1 MKREKKPRKKKL
13 MKRLKSKF
21 RLTILNEST
30 FEERFSYSLTP
41 MNVIVM
47 FGGLFFVFGLIIYLL
62 VAFTPLKVYLV
73 PGYVDVE
80 YREEARIARMKVD
93 SIHNVLAQQQ
103 TYLNSVITIFNGKHV
118 EQEVDTTQSQKQRLM
133 MSETDSLFDMEMKKK
148 KRDRKA
154 QEALLSG
161 DAIFDI
167 PQSGSI
173 LSVYSASHTGVDIQS
188 LDGAPAVAAENGVVV
203 FVGPSIQGGLEVHIQ
218 HPGQFISVYKNLEIS
233 YKRTGELVARGDA
246 IGQSGNKFE
255 ESLGRHLHFEL
266 WKSGFSVDPTRYIVF
281 GQ

>member
-1 MKREKKPRKKKL
+1 

-103 TYLNSVITIFNGKHV
+103 TYLSSVITIFNGKHV

>member
-1 MKREKKPRKKKL
+1 MKREKRPRKKKL
-13 MKRLKSKF
+13 LKRLKSKF
-21 RLTILNEST
+21 RLTILNENT

-47 FGGLFFVFGLIIYLL
+47 FGGLLFVFGLIIYLL

-93 SIHNVLAQQQ
+93 SINSVLLQQQ

-118 EQEVDTTQSQKQRLM
+118 EQDVDTTASKRQRLV
-133 MSETDSLFDMEMKKK
+133 MSEADSLFDLEMKKK

-167 PQSGSI
+167 PMIGSISQPYNAGHIGMDI
-173 LSVYSASHTGVDIQS
+173 LSVSQ
-188 LDGAPAVAAENGVVV
+188 APVVAAENGVVV
-203 FVGPSIQGGLEVHIQ
+203 FSGPTIEGGQELHIQ
-218 HPGQFISVYKNLEIS
+218 HPGQFISVYKNLEVL
-233 YKRTGELVARGDA
+233 YRKTGELVARGDA
-246 IGQSGNKFE
+246 IGLCGNLYE
-255 ESLGRHLHFEL
+255 PSLGRHLHFEL
-266 WKSGFSVDPTRYIVF
+266 WKSGFPVDPARYIVF
-281 GQ
+281 AP

>member
-1 MKREKKPRKKKL
+1 MKREKRPRKKKL
-13 MKRLKSKF
+13 LKRLKSKF
-21 RLTILNEST
+21 RLTILNENT

-47 FGGLFFVFGLIIYLL
+47 FGGLLFVFGLIIYLL

-93 SIHNVLAQQQ
+93 SINSVLLQQQ

-118 EQEVDTTQSQKQRLM
+118 EQDVDTTASKRQRLV
-133 MSETDSLFDMEMKKK
+133 MSEADSLFDLEMKKK

-167 PQSGSI
+167 PMIGSISQSYSAGHIGMDI
-173 LSVYSASHTGVDIQS
+173 LSVSQ
-188 LDGAPAVAAENGVVV
+188 APVVAAENGVVV
-203 FVGPSIQGGLEVHIQ
+203 FSGPTIEGGQELHIQ
-218 HPGQFISVYKNLEIS
+218 HPGQFISVYKNLELL
-233 YKRTGELVARGDA
+233 YRRTGELVARGDA
-246 IGQSGNKFE
+246 IGLCGNLY
-255 ESLGRHLHFEL
+255 ESALGRHLHFEL
-266 WKSGFSVDPTRYIVF
+266 WKSGFPVDPARYIVF
-281 GQ
+281 AP

>member
-13 MKRLKSKF
+13 LKRLKSKF
-21 RLTILNEST
+21 RLTILNENT

-47 FGGLFFVFGLIIYLL
+47 FGGLLFIFGLIIYLL

-93 SIHNVLAQQQ
+93 SINNVLLQQQ

-118 EQEVDTTQSQKQRLM
+118 EQEVDTTASKRQRLV
-133 MSETDSLFDMEMKKK
+133 MSEADSLFDLEMKKK

-154 QEALLSG
+154 QESLLSG

-167 PQSGSI
+167 PMIGAVAQSYSAEHVGIDI
-173 LSVYSASHTGVDIQS
+173 LSVSE
-188 LDGAPAVAAENGVVV
+188 APAVAAENGVVV
-203 FVGPSIQGGLEVHIQ
+203 FSGPTIQGGQELHIQ
-218 HPGQFISVYKNLEIS
+218 HPGQFISVYKNLKAL
-233 YKRTGELVARGDA
+233 YRKTGELVARGDA
-246 IGQSGNKFE
+246 IGVCGNLYE
-255 ESLGRHLHFEL
+255 PALGRHLHFEL
-266 WKSGFSVDPTRYIVF
+266 WKSGFPVDPARYIVF
-281 GQ
+281 AP

>member
-1 MKREKKPRKKKL
+1 

-93 SIHNVLAQQQ
+93 SITHVLSQQQ

-118 EQEVDTTQSQKQRLM
+118 DQEVETTQSKKQRLV
-133 MSETDSLFDMEMKKK
+133 MSEADSLFDMEMKKK
-148 KRDRKA
+148 RRDRKA

-167 PQSGSI
+167 PQNGPVI
-173 LSVYSASHTGVDIQS
+173 NAYGATHAGIDIQS
-188 LDGAPAVAAENGVVV
+188 LDGAPSVAAENGVVV
-203 FVGPSIQGGLEVHIQ
+203 FVGPSVHGGLELHIQ
-218 HPGQFISVYKNLEIS
+218 HPGQFISVYKNLEFS
-233 YKRTGELVARGDA
+233 YKRTGDLVARGDA

-255 ESLGRHLHFEL
+255 SSLGRHLHFEL
-266 WKSGFSVDPTRYIVF
+266 WKSGFSVDPARYIVF
-281 GQ
+281 AP

>member
-1 MKREKKPRKKKL
+1 MKREKKPRKKRL

-80 YREEARIARMKVD
+80 YREEARIARVKVD
-93 SIHNVLAQQQ
+93 SINNVLAQQQ
-103 TYLNSVITIFNGKHV
+103 TYLNSVISIFSGNHV
-118 EQEVDTTQSQKQRLM
+118 KDNVDTTLSKKQRLV
-133 MSETDSLFDMEMKKK
+133 MSEADSLFDLEMKKK
-148 KRDRKA
+148 KRDRKL

-167 PQSGSI
+167 PQNGSI
-173 LSVYSASHTGVDIQS
+173 IKSYDALHAGVDIQS
-188 LDGAPAVAAENGVVV
+188 LDSGPAVASENGVVV
-203 FVGPSIQGGLEVHIQ
+203 FVGPSIQGGLEMHIQ
-218 HPGQFISVYKNLEIS
+218 HPGQFISVYKNLEYC
-233 YKRTGELVARGDA
+233 YKRTGDLVARGDA
-246 IGQSGNKFE
+246 VGQAGTAFE
-255 ESLGRHLHFEL
+255 SFLGRHLHFEL
-266 WKSGFSVDPTRYIVF
+266 WKSGFSVDPSRYIVF
-281 GQ
+281 AP